1 MTMTMMV
8 MMMVRDGDE
17 KEDDKDVD
25 GDDDNIFRRIWTNF
39 VCEVMARAPSPMTHQ
54 PTPPPPLPQSLSPVR
69 LVSVESLRSDNSDG
83 KENGNKAIGLY

>member
-1 MTMTMMV
+1 
-8 MMMVRDGDE
+8 MMMVRDGHE

-39 VCEVMARAPSPMTHQ
+39 ACKVMARAHQ
-54 PTPPPPLPQSLSPVR
+54 PHPPLSQSLSPVW
-69 LVSVESLRSDNSDG
+69 LVSVESLSSDNSDG

>member
-1 MTMTMMV
+1 
-8 MMMVRDGDE
+8 MMVRDGHE

-54 PTPPPPLPQSLSPVR
+54 PTPPPPPPPLPIPQSRV
-69 LVSVESLRSDNSDG
+69 VSGEL
-83 KENGNKAIGLY
+83 KQWQ

>member
-39 VCEVMARAPSPMTHQ
+39 ACEVTHEVTHDSPMTHQ
-54 PTPPPPLPQSLSPVR
+54 PPLPPPPIPQPRAVSLSGE
-69 LVSVESLRSDNSDG
+69 L
-83 KENGNKAIGLY
+83 KEWQ

>member
-1 MTMTMMV
+1 
-8 MMMVRDGDE
+8 MMMVRDGHE

-39 VCEVMARAPSPMTHQ
+39 ACKVMARAHQ
-54 PTPPPPLPQSLSPVR
+54 PPPPPSPSLSPVW
-69 LVSVESLRSDNSDG
+69 LVSVESLSSDNSDG

>member
-1 MTMTMMV
+1 
-8 MMMVRDGDE
+8 MMMVRDGHE

-39 VCEVMARAPSPMTHQ
+39 ACKGMAGPHHP
-54 PTPPPPLPQSLSPVR
+54 PPPPLSQSLSPVW
-69 LVSVESLRSDNSDG
+69 LVSVESLSSANSDG